1 MSSMSELFPFFH
13 NLGAWNWLIIGA
25 LLLGLEILAP
35 GAFLVWFGLAA
46 LAVGGIALGLNV
58 AWQMQLVL
66 FAVLSLI
73 LVVLARRYLRAHDD
87 ESENP
92 LLNQRG
98 AQNIGRSFALHEA
111 IVNGRGVVRIADSIW
126 QVEGK
131 DCPQGAM
138 VKVIGAQGNIL
149 QVEAE

>member
-13 NLGAWNWLIIGA
+13 SLGVWNWLIAGA
-25 LLLGLEILAP
+25 LLLGLEILVP
-35 GAFLVWFGLAA
+35 GVFLVWFGFAA
-46 LAVGGIALGLNV
+46 IIVGGVSLAFSI

-66 FAVLSLI
+66 FAALSLM
-73 LVVLARRYLRAHDD
+73 LVIIARRYLHAHDD

-98 AQNIGRSFALHEA
+98 VQNIGRSFALHEA